1 MSTGIAQLYARE
13 VLDSRGNPT
22 LEVEVLL
29 AGGGRGRA
37 IVPSGASTGVHEALE
52 LRDGD
57 PARYGGKG
65 VLRAVAHVQGEIA
78 AAVRGMDAA
87 DQAAID
93 SKLLEMD
100 GTPNKARLGA
110 NAILGVSLAAA
121 HAAAAARGL
130 PLYRYLGG
138 PTAAILPVPLL
149 NILNGGR
156 HAPGSVDIQEF
167 MVVPAGAGSF
177 REALRAGAEVY
188 HALGRLVAQRGFP
201 TAVGDEGGFAPPLQS
216 NQEALE
222 LLLAAIEVARYQ
234 PGEDVFLALDVAAS
248 ELYRDGRYLLA
259 REGRSL
265 SAGEMIDLYEGWCAR
280 YPIISIEDGLA
291 EDDWDG
297 WRALAGRLGRRVQLV
312 GDDIFV
318 TSPERLRRG
327 IEEEAANAVLV
338 KPNQIGT
345 LTETLEALA
354 LAREAGWGT
363 VISHRS
369 GETEDTTIADL
380 AVGTG
385 AGQIKTGAPARGE
398 RTAKYNRLL
407 RIEEDLGEKASFAGR
422 GILMR
427 G

>member
-1 MSTGIAQLYARE
+1 M
-13 VLDSRGNPT
+13 LDSRGNPT

-248 ELYRDGRYLLA
+248 
-259 REGRSL
+259 
-265 SAGEMIDLYEGWCAR
+265 
-280 YPIISIEDGLA
+280 
-291 EDDWDG
+291 
-297 WRALAGRLGRRVQLV
+297 
-312 GDDIFV
+312 
-318 TSPERLRRG
+318 
-327 IEEEAANAVLV
+327 
-338 KPNQIGT
+338 
-345 LTETLEALA
+345 
-354 LAREAGWGT
+354 
-363 VISHRS
+363 
-369 GETEDTTIADL
+369 
-380 AVGTG
+380 
-385 AGQIKTGAPARGE
+385 
-398 RTAKYNRLL
+398 
-407 RIEEDLGEKASFAGR
+407 
-422 GILMR
+422 
-427 G
+427 